1 MNLALL
7 KTLTTLAEQVA
18 EALPGSWSVKPFPED
33 WGRAGAYLREESRDA
48 ILALGESQEYSDRNK
63 KGQGPGRLTILT
75 DYPKDREGHMSSAH
89 RPKITVSA
97 SKTGAQIATDIERR
111 LLPEY
116 LPILDRELA
125 SIANWNDHEKATTE
139 LAGRIAHLVRVKR
152 EPRETAVRFYDS
164 PYNIFRATL
173 SGAEVHGADDV
184 ELTLRLSAADSLKLL
199 NLIIHGQFRTPEG
212 DD

>member
-33 WGRAGAYLREESRDA
+33 WSRVGAYLVEEGRKA
-48 ILALGESQEYSDRNK
+48 ILILGESQEYSDRNK
-63 KGQGPGRLTILT
+63 NRLTVLT
-75 DYPKDREGHMSSAH
+75 DYPKDREGHMSSAR
-89 RPKITVSA
+89 RPKITISA
-97 SKTGAQIATDIERR
+97 SKTGAQIAADIERR

-125 SIANWNDHEKATTE
+125 SNARWNEHESATTE
-139 LAGRIAHLVRVKR
+139 LADRIARLVRVKR

-164 PYNIFRATL
+164 PYGIFRATL
-173 SGAEVHGADDV
+173 SGAEVHGANDV
-184 ELTLRLSAADSLKLL
+184 ELTLRLGAADSLKLL